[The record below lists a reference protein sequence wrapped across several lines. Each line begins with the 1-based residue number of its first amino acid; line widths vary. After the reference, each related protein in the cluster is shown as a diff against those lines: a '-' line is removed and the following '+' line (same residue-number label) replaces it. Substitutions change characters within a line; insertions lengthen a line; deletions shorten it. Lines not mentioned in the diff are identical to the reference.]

1 LPEDGP
7 SLLGAEAKLNSP
19 HHEIKTILER
29 VLSIGLVVL
38 LTCSAL
44 LKPNVIL
51 AEPVVVRHIEGL
63 TRGFLVLQTLDG
75 NSLADGDLTQI
86 ASGGRVTDHL
96 IFHFKDGSLYEETF
110 VFTQHGTFRL
120 LSDHL
125 IQKGPAFK
133 RQMETSLDASTG
145 KVTANY
151 TDSDGKM
158 KIVDERLKLPTD
170 LANGMIPIL
179 LNNLQPNAPQII
191 VSMIVATPKPRLV
204 KLEITRAGEEPF
216 TVGGST
222 RKATRYVVKVELG
235 GAAGLLAPLVGDQPL
250 DTNVWILGGPAPT
263 FLKSEGPL
271 YDGGPIWR
279 IETVSPVWPQSHPQQ

>member
-1 LPEDGP
+1 M
-7 SLLGAEAKLNSP
+7 KLQL
-19 HHEIKTILER
+19 KRILSAGF
-29 VLSIGLVVL
+29 VGL
-38 LTCSAL
+38 LTLSAL
-44 LKPNVIL
+44 LQPKVIL
-51 AEPVVVRHIEGL
+51 AESVTVRHIEGL

-96 IFHFKDGSLYEETF
+96 VFHFKDGSIYDETF
-110 VFTQHGTFRL
+110 VFTQHGIFRL

-125 IQKGPAFK
+125 IQKGPAFM

-145 KVTANY
+145 RVTANY
-151 TDSDGKM
+151 TDNDGKI
-158 KIVDERLKLPTD
+158 KTVDERLKLPSD

-179 LNNLQPNAPQII
+179 LNNLQPEVAQIT
-191 VSMIVATPKPRLV
+191 VSMVAATPKPRLV

-216 TVGGST
+216 TVGGSS
-222 RKATRYVVKVELG
+222 RKATRYLVKVELG
-235 GAAGLLAPLVGDQPL
+235 GATGLLAPIVGGQPP
-250 DTNVWILGGPAPT
+250 DTNVWILAGAAPA

-279 IETVSPVWPQSHPQQ
+279 IETVSPVWPQSHSQK

>member
-1 LPEDGP
+1 MK
-7 SLLGAEAKLNSP
+7 SLLARAFSAW
-19 HHEIKTILER
+19 
-29 VLSIGLVVL
+29 LVAL

-44 LKPNVIL
+44 LQSSAIL
-51 AEPVVVRHIEGL
+51 AEAVAVRHTEGL
-63 TRGFLVLQTLDG
+63 TRGFLLLQTLDG
-75 NSLADGDLTQI
+75 NFLADGDLTQI

-96 IFHFKDGSLYEETF
+96 IFHFKDGSIYDETF
-110 VFTQHGTFRL
+110 VFTQRGTFRL
-120 LSDHL
+120 ISDHL

-158 KIVDERLKLPTD
+158 KTVDERLKLPSD

-179 LNNLQPNAPQII
+179 LNNLQPNGPQIT
-191 VSMIVATPKPRLV
+191 VSMVAATPKPRLV
-204 KLEITRAGEEPF
+204 KLEITRVGEEPF
-216 TVGGST
+216 MVGGSN

-235 GAAGLLAPLVGDQPL
+235 GAAGLLAPLVGQQPL
-250 DTNVWILGGPAPT
+250 DTNVWILAGAAPT

-279 IETVSPVWPQSHPQQ
+279 IETVSPVWPQSRSQQ